1 MMSSLQDEKTVYRN
15 ELDRWIES
23 LGLPYYQPSNTEVED
38 ILGFTRESL
47 RERSSTELSE
57 DAVILSQYALFLQ
70 QKTNECKT
78 FLRWSGQ
85 VVNRLFGDDKPKL
98 NEWVRLAELRVERIA
113 YLTRR
118 IEMIGQ
124 SISGLVRARYNEGVN
139 R

>member
-1 MMSSLQDEKTVYRN
+1 MSDLKDETKIYKK
-15 ELDRWIES
+15 ELDQWIAA
-23 LGLPYYQPSNTEVED
+23 LGLPQKQPSNDEMET
-38 ILGFTRESL
+38 ILGFTRELL

-57 DAVILSQYALFLQ
+57 DAIILAQYSLFLQ

-78 FLRWSGQ
+78 FLRWSNQ

>member
-1 MMSSLQDEKTVYRN
+1 MSSLQDEKTVYRN